1 MTEIPTSVTDHD
13 AELRRIE
20 TMLGSA
26 DDARSVIRRFI
37 GVSGNIRDDDAGD
50 LSATLKSCIGRL
62 LRSEAEHDVLVR
74 WHGLLKAVSTNLHLR
89 ATDAKHSIEVGTLA
103 DLVFERAGMAKDSKE
118 SAEGCPGMQQL
129 IDAVRAYGGTGCP
142 IGSLSTP
149 TGFSKDR
156 IERLVVY
163 GSDRGLL
170 ETVRRSGIV
179 FVGVRTRR

>member
-1 MTEIPTSVTDHD
+1 VIPIPISVTDHD

-26 DDARSVIRRFI
+26 DDARGVIRRFI

-50 LSATLKSCIGRL
+50 VCATLKSCVGRL
-62 LRSEAEHDVLVR
+62 LRSEAERDVLVR

-89 ATDAKHSIEVGTLA
+89 TIDARHSIAVGTLA
-103 DLVFERAGMAKDSKE
+103 DLVFERAGMARDSKE
-118 SAEGCPGMQQL
+118 SAEGCPGMMQL
-129 IDAVRAYGGTGCP
+129 IDAVRAFGGSGCP
-142 IGSLSTP
+142 IESLSTP
-149 TGFSKDR
+149 TGFSKER

-170 ETVRRSGIV
+170 ETVRRSGSV
-179 FVGVRTRR
+179 VVGVRTRR